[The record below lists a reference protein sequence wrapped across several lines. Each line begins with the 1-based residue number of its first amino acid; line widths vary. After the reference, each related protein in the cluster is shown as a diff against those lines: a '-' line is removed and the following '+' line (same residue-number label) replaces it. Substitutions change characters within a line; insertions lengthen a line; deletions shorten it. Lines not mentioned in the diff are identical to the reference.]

1 MKAVITPLAVLA
13 AGMLLSLG
21 AQADAPRARD
31 LGVPFEGTPGKL
43 NAITDIAGV
52 EVGQVTL
59 ISGEGALQVGKGPV
73 RTGVTMVLPRGRDS
87 VKPVNAGFFNLNGNG
102 EMTGQSYLQ
111 DFGLSYGP
119 IGISNTNA
127 IGPLYAGITQWSAQK
142 NGSAI
147 WPVVAETWDGYL
159 NDLEGLHVT
168 PQHAVKAIEAARSG
182 AVAEGNVGGG
192 TGMIC
197 FGFKGG
203 IGTASRVVTVD
214 GKDYTVGV
222 LVQCNTGLRE
232 TLRVAG
238 TPVGHELAQKWLGCY
253 RPELAAK
260 DKTPRCQT
268 SGEGGKPSKDQG
280 SIIIVVGTDAPLSP
294 TQLNRVARRASM
306 GLARLGSFA
315 GNQSGDIIVSFST
328 TGAAND
334 PEEEKPANTV
344 LFPNGLI
351 DPLFQATV
359 EATEESITNALVAAR
374 DMTGIDGYQVYAL
387 PHDALKSILG
397 KYNRLTR

>member
-1 MKAVITPLAVLA
+1 MKLAVLPLVLLASA
-13 AGMLLSLG
+13 ACLN
-21 AQADAPRARD
+21 QAAHADSPRARD
-31 LGVPFEGTPGKL
+31 LGVPFDGTQGKL

-52 EVGQVTL
+52 EVGQITL
-59 ISGEGALQVGKGPV
+59 NSGEGALQVGKGPV
-73 RTGVTMVLPRGRDS
+73 RTGVTMVLPRGRES

-111 DFGLSYGP
+111 DFGVAYGP

-127 IGPLYAGITQWSAQK
+127 IGPVYAGITQWSAQK
-142 NGSAI
+142 FGSAI

-159 NDLEGLHVT
+159 NDLEGLHIQ
-168 PQHAVKAIEAARSG
+168 PEHAVKAIDAGRPG

-203 IGTASRVVTVD
+203 IGTSSRVVTVAD
-214 GKDYTVGV
+214 RQYTVGV

-253 RPELAAK
+253 RPDLAAK
-260 DKTPRCQT
+260 DKTPRCQD

-294 TQLNRVARRASM
+294 TQLNRVARRAAM

-315 GNQSGDIIVSFST
+315 GNQSGDIVVSFST
-328 TGAAND
+328 TGVAND
-334 PEEEKPANTV
+334 PELEETLTAAQ
-344 LFPNGLI
+344 FPNGLI

-359 EATEESITNALVAAR
+359 EATEESITNAMVAAR

-387 PHDALKSILG
+387 PHDALRSILG
-397 KYNRLTR
+397 KYNRLAK